1 MKALNKL
8 ALAAAISAAPFAQAE
23 LTSIDDALLGDMT
36 GQAGISIELTTG
48 VSIGSLVYTDTD
60 GLALLKGGSATAGS
74 VTMSN
79 IQFGGGAVAGGAGGS
94 LFDEVLIDI
103 DVDAV
108 GGIIIHLGGTNTPG
122 VIDGTASVDFG
133 LHLDSIS
140 ASGLNQ
146 PLVGNVNIAGRLGPV
161 DVSIN
166 NTTGEDLVAVK
177 AFFEVTSGNMDVA
190 VAGLGITSL
199 TVGQNSAPIQAS
211 PYATAIGQ
219 LIGAGASANSTG
231 VDNMAYAEV
240 TVGTKTVNFFNL
252 ATGAGDS
259 VAKALSIDIVALD
272 MDINMGVSL
281 GGRDIG
287 TVAINDLNLAGT
299 ELNIFGH

>member
-8 ALAAAISAAPFAQAE
+8 ALAVAISAAPFAQAE

-60 GLALLKGGSATAGS
+60 GLALSKGGSATAGN

-79 IQFGGGAVAGGAGGS
+79 ILFGGGAVAGGAGGS

-199 TVGQNSAPIQAS
+199 TVGQDSSPIQAS
-211 PYATAIGQ
+211 PYATAIAN
-219 LIGAGASANSTG
+219 LITATASADSTG

-240 TVGTKTVNFFNL
+240 TVGTKPVNFFNL

-259 VAKALSIDIVALD
+259 VTNALSIDIVALD